1 MGLFSSDGKTRAQ
14 RRAETKAL
22 KAKAKLD
29 AKLAAKDRRRASKEL
44 HKSRTKI
51 VEKELKAQRKT
62 LKAEAKA
69 AQKVAKAEAKTVA
82 AKAKATADAK
92 PFSPASVKRFLTVAR
107 LVAPIAVPVIYRVAV
122 AGRGKITELQ
132 AKRIGVSP
140 AQLVKYSGS
149 GAPLLARIDS
159 LRTSLQKVSAQDTSS
174 DTKQFVEAMTAR
186 LDNLAIAV
194 EAAES
199 MPPQQRKTAH
209 RAVENELS
217 AIDADIM
224 ARLGVRT

>member
-22 KAKAKLD
+22 KAKAKLE
-29 AKLAAKDRRRASKEL
+29 AKLAAKDRRKASKEL
-44 HKSRTKI
+44 HKSRSKI
-51 VEKELKAQRKT
+51 FEKELKARRKT
-62 LKAEAKA
+62 FKAEAKA
-69 AQKVAKAEAKTVA
+69 AKKVAKADVKTVA
-82 AKAKATADAK
+82 AKAKADADAK

-107 LVAPIAVPVIYRVAV
+107 LVAPIAVPVVYRAAV

-140 AQLVKYSGS
+140 AQLVKYSGN
-149 GAPLLARIDS
+149 GAPLLARIES
-159 LRTSLQKVSAQDTSS
+159 LRTSLQKVSAQDSSS
-174 DTKQFVEAMTAR
+174 DTTQFVDAMTTR

-194 EAAES
+194 DASES
-199 MPPQQRKTAH
+199 MPAPQRKTAH
-209 RAVENELS
+209 KAVENELG
-217 AIDADIM
+217 AIDADVM